1 MAEVPV
7 YVVTGFLE
15 AGKTDFIRTTLEDPS
30 FVNKDRILLV
40 VCEEGIE
47 EYDTEA
53 FAKRGIFVETV
64 EGLDELTEDFYKQAQ
79 SKHRPDKV
87 IFELNGTWK
96 MDDFM
101 ETPTPQ
107 EWVFVQFICIVNAET
122 FSNYLTNMRSMI
134 MEQIKYSDTVI
145 FNRCTRQTDRVSI
158 RRTIKPLN
166 RKAQIIYEAKDGE
179 ELGEEEEE
187 PLPFDISGDRIVI
200 EDDDFG
206 LFYLDALDNPGH
218 YTGKVV
224 CFKAQ
229 YYHDEKMG
237 KGLMLPGRFAMQC
250 CADDIGFVGFIAR
263 LPFSLKDYVATVN
276 NRDWIYVE
284 AEFKVEMR
292 REYRG
297 KGPVLYVKSLK
308 AAERAEEE
316 VVYFT

>member
-30 FVNKDRILLV
+30 FVNKDRILLI

-47 EYDTEA
+47 EYDPESME
-53 FAKRGIFVETV
+53 KRGIFIETV
-64 EGLDELTEDFYKQAQ
+64 DELDELNKEFYEGAVKKQ
-79 SKHRPDKV
+79 HPDKV

-101 ETPTPQ
+101 ETPTPND
-107 EWVFVQFICIVNAET
+107 WVFVQFISIVNAET
-122 FSNYLTNMRSMI
+122 FANYVANMRSMI

-145 FNRCTRQTDRVSI
+145 FNRCTKETDRLSI

-187 PLPFDISGDRIVI
+187 PLPFDISADPIVI
-200 EDDDFG
+200 DDDDFG

-218 YTGKVV
+218 YAGKTVK
-224 CFKAQ
+224 FKAQ

-237 KGLMLPGRFAMQC
+237 RGVMLPGRFAMQC
-250 CADDIGFVGFIAR
+250 CANDIGFVGFVAR
-263 LPFSLKDYVATVN
+263 LPFNLKDYVATVQ

-284 AEFKVEMR
+284 ALFKVEMR
-292 REYRG
+292 KEYRG